1 MYMCN
6 NFPFRKKFHQAV
18 SVLNQNT
25 ACASD
30 GNSAES
36 GESGPSNKWALNM
49 SMDRNPV
56 NISRPV
62 LQSE

>member
-36 GESGPSNKWALNM
+36 GESGPSNKWALNTF
-49 SMDRNPV
+49 MDRNPV